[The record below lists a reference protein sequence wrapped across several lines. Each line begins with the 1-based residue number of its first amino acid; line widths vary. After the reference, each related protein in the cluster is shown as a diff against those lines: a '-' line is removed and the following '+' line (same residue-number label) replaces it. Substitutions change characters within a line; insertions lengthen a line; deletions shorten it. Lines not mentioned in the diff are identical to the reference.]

1 MQTISLG
8 LPTMPTF
15 SIQISQAKYVQN
27 KTILRWNSSQVGPFL
42 STFRGN
48 FSFEGNHCR
57 RQLEVGSKKNQDNH
71 CKYLAEEGCLC
82 RGRIGLDPE
91 EASQTAN
98 LLRVCQQLLASVFC
112 PSFASTTV
120 ILGSNIVHEVLVVQD
135 KVLNRVG

>member
-8 LPTMPTF
+8 LATMPTF

-57 RQLEVGSKKNQDNH
+57 RQLEVGSKKTRTIIANTWQRKAV
-71 CKYLAEEGCLC
+71 CAEEEFGLIQRKLLRPRTFFVFVNNFWLRSSGPLSPLPRLYWGPILSTKFWLC
-82 RGRIGLDPE
+82 RTK
-91 EASQTAN
+91 S
-98 LLRVCQQLLASVFC
+98 
-112 PSFASTTV
+112 
-120 ILGSNIVHEVLVVQD
+120 
-135 KVLNRVG
+135 